1 MRKNFTCSSSGDPE
15 ITSHSFIEI
24 SIDPSLLNNF
34 ANEDGITAYFSSY
47 ATSEEFQKLKIELF
61 EEVMSIIDGSLTE
74 KQKEVMR
81 MTYLEGKTQN
91 EISIELGKHQT
102 TIHKILQG
110 NIDYN
115 NQKKR
120 YGGALKKIRKLCA
133 NNEKI
138 QSILQK
144 MREKSAEL
152 PPDM

>member
-1 MRKNFTCSSSGDPE
+1 MPKNFTCSSSGDPDL
-15 ITSHSFIEI
+15 ISHNYVEI
-24 SIDPSLLNNF
+24 SIDPHLLNNF
-34 ANEDGITAYFSSY
+34 SNEEGMASFLEAHSCT
-47 ATSEEFQKLKIELF
+47 EEFLRLKNELLS
-61 EEVMSIIDGSLTE
+61 EVMEIIEHCLTD
-74 KQKEVMR
+74 KQREVMK

-91 EISIELGKHQT
+91 EISSELGKHQT

-138 QSILQK
+138 QKILALMKEQAAASY
-144 MREKSAEL
+144 ESF
-152 PPDM
+152 